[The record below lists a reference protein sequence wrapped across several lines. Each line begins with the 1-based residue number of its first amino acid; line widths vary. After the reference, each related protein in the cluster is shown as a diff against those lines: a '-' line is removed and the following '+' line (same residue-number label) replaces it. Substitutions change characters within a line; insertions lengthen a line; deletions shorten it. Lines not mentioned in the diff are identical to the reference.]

1 MPCLLANRALRE
13 DIFYQVLKR
22 MGIEYTHRIMAH
34 QNPIIGCIDY
44 YSMGYADYK
53 VAAFLPLCFSRSC

>member
-1 MPCLLANRALRE
+1 
-13 DIFYQVLKR
+13 